1 MNFRQLRRPEV
12 SINLTPLIDVVFLL
26 LIFFMVST
34 SFSELTQL
42 VVDLPEAEGA
52 PASTDTTLLLVV
64 DVEGNMTLDGAPVPN
79 DARGLSEA
87 LRQRLSG
94 NTDIPVQKK
103 TNSPQHRNRA
113 RPGSALADAR
123 STIKMAIQS
132 SQHQATARD
141 PDFNQTV
148 TFCRRSLVKNEP
160 QQTMITS

>member
-52 PASTDTTLLLVV
+52 PASTETTLLLVV

-87 LRQRLSG
+87 LRHRLSG
-94 NTDIPVQKK
+94 NIDIPV
-103 TNSPQHRNRA
+103 TLS
-113 RPGSALADAR
+113 ADAMTPHQHVVTAIDVAAQLDITR
-123 STIKMAIQS
+123 LTI
-132 SQHQATARD
+132 ATENTR
-141 PDFNQTV
+141 
-148 TFCRRSLVKNEP
+148 
-160 QQTMITS
+160 

>member
-42 VVDLPEAEGA
+42 MVDLPEAEGA
-52 PASTDTTLLLVV
+52 SASTNTTLLLVI

-94 NTDIPVQKK
+94 NTDIPV
-103 TNSPQHRNRA
+103 TLS
-113 RPGSALADAR
+113 ADAMTPHQYVVTAIDVAAQLNITR
-123 STIKMAIQS
+123 LTI
-132 SQHQATARD
+132 ATENTR
-141 PDFNQTV
+141 
-148 TFCRRSLVKNEP
+148 
-160 QQTMITS
+160 

>member
-52 PASTDTTLLLVV
+52 PASADSTVLLVV
-64 DVEGNMTLDGAPVPN
+64 DVQGNMTLDGEPVPS
-79 DARGLSEA
+79 DAGGLSAA

-94 NTDIPVQKK
+94 NTDIPV
-103 TNSPQHRNRA
+103 TL
-113 RPGSALADAR
+113 LADAMTPHQYVVTAMDVAAQLNITR
-123 STIKMAIQS
+123 LTI
-132 SQHQATARD
+132 ATENLR
-141 PDFNQTV
+141 
-148 TFCRRSLVKNEP
+148 
-160 QQTMITS
+160 

>member
-26 LIFFMVST
+26 LIFFMVSA
-34 SFSELTQL
+34 SFSALTQL

-52 PASTDTTLLLVV
+52 PASTDTTLLLVI

-94 NTDIPVQKK
+94 NTDIPV
-103 TNSPQHRNRA
+103 TLS
-113 RPGSALADAR
+113 ADAMTPHQYVVTAIDVAAQLNITR
-123 STIKMAIQS
+123 LTI
-132 SQHQATARD
+132 ATENTR
-141 PDFNQTV
+141 
-148 TFCRRSLVKNEP
+148 
-160 QQTMITS
+160 

>member
-52 PASTDTTLLLVV
+52 PASTNNTLLLVI

-94 NTDIPVQKK
+94 NTDIPV
-103 TNSPQHRNRA
+103 TLS
-113 RPGSALADAR
+113 ADAMTPHQYVVTAMDVAAQLNITR
-123 STIKMAIQS
+123 LTI
-132 SQHQATARD
+132 ATENTR
-141 PDFNQTV
+141 
-148 TFCRRSLVKNEP
+148 
-160 QQTMITS
+160 

>member
-64 DVEGNMTLDGAPVPN
+64 DVEGNMTLDGAPVAN

-87 LRQRLSG
+87 LRQRLSD
-94 NTDIPVQKK
+94 NTDIPV
-103 TNSPQHRNRA
+103 TLS
-113 RPGSALADAR
+113 ADAMTPHQYVVTAIDVSAQLNITR
-123 STIKMAIQS
+123 LTIA
-132 SQHQATARD
+132 AENT
-141 PDFNQTV
+141 P
-148 TFCRRSLVKNEP
+148 
-160 QQTMITS
+160 

>member
-52 PASTDTTLLLVV
+52 LASTNTTLLLVV

-87 LRQRLSG
+87 LRHRLSG
-94 NTDIPVQKK
+94 NIDIPV
-103 TNSPQHRNRA
+103 TLS
-113 RPGSALADAR
+113 ADAMTPHQHVVTAIDVAAQLNITR
-123 STIKMAIQS
+123 LTI
-132 SQHQATARD
+132 ATENTR
-141 PDFNQTV
+141 
-148 TFCRRSLVKNEP
+148 
-160 QQTMITS
+160 

>member
-79 DARGLSEA
+79 AARGLSEA
-87 LRQRLSG
+87 LSQRLSG
-94 NTDIPVQKK
+94 NTDIPV
-103 TNSPQHRNRA
+103 TLS
-113 RPGSALADAR
+113 ADAMTPHQYVVTAIDVAAQLNITR
-123 STIKMAIQS
+123 LTI
-132 SQHQATARD
+132 ATENTR
-141 PDFNQTV
+141 
-148 TFCRRSLVKNEP
+148 
-160 QQTMITS
+160 

>member
-94 NTDIPVQKK
+94 NTDIPV
-103 TNSPQHRNRA
+103 TLS
-113 RPGSALADAR
+113 ADAM
-123 STIKMAIQS
+123 TPHQYVVTAIDVAAQLNITRLTT
-132 SQHQATARD
+132 ATENTR
-141 PDFNQTV
+141 
-148 TFCRRSLVKNEP
+148 
-160 QQTMITS
+160 

>member
-34 SFSELTQL
+34 SFSELTRL

-52 PASTDTTLLLVV
+52 PASTNTTLLLAV

-94 NTDIPVQKK
+94 NTDSPV
-103 TNSPQHRNRA
+103 TLS
-113 RPGSALADAR
+113 ADAMTPHQYVVTAMDVAAQLNITR
-123 STIKMAIQS
+123 LTI
-132 SQHQATARD
+132 ATENTR
-141 PDFNQTV
+141 
-148 TFCRRSLVKNEP
+148 
-160 QQTMITS
+160 

>member
-1 MNFRQLRRPEV
+1 MNFRQLRRPEF

-42 VVDLPEAEGA
+42 VVDLPQAEGV
-52 PASTDTTLLLVV
+52 PASTNTTLLLVV

-94 NTDIPVQKK
+94 NTDIPV
-103 TNSPQHRNRA
+103 TLS
-113 RPGSALADAR
+113 ADAMTPHQYVVTAIEVAAQLNITR
-123 STIKMAIQS
+123 LTIAVEN
-132 SQHQATARD
+132 TR
-141 PDFNQTV
+141 
-148 TFCRRSLVKNEP
+148 
-160 QQTMITS
+160 